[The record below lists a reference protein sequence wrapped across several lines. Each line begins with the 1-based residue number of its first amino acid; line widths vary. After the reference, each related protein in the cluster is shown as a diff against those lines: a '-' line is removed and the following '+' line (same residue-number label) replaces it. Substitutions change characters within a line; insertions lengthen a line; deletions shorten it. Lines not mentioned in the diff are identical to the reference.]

1 MEYNKRQ
8 YQQKTEDMNM
18 SPDKQKK
25 VSILGA
31 GAWGTAMA
39 KVISE
44 KGYPVALWSYEKEVA
59 DEINRD
65 KVNSRYLIGVDLPRH
80 INATTDI
87 LKSVKDKDFLLFA
100 VPSLYIIDITKKILQ
115 IPDIIEGKMQIGVLT
130 KGFIKTQNGTK
141 LITDALENYLPG
153 FYKGNLVYISGPS
166 HAEEVARGKITG
178 LITASSNGM
187 NSIKFRE
194 LLSGGKLIVFAS
206 FDVVGVQVS
215 AGLKNVIAI
224 AFGMLDAL
232 KELSQDFGDNTESLL
247 LAAGLNE
254 IQSLGQAMGATHPE
268 TFTSIAGVGDLD
280 VTCRSK
286 YGRNRRFGREIILHR
301 RLSGY
306 KSIDEVID
314 NIHSFGYF
322 PEGILAAQRVH
333 ELVRE
338 YKLKLPISNGVYRIL
353 DCQAKPLQE
362 VERIL
367 RSITRG
373 SGFGTLGGKKSTD

>member
-1 MEYNKRQ
+1 
-8 YQQKTEDMNM
+8 M

-25 VSILGA
+25 ICILGA

-39 KVISE
+39 KIIAE
-44 KGYPVALWSYEKEVA
+44 KGFPVELWSYEKEVA

-65 KVNSRYLIGVDLPRH
+65 RRNSRYLEGVALPTH
-80 INATTDI
+80 IRATTDI
-87 LKSVKDKDFLLFA
+87 IKAVQDKEFLLFA

-130 KGFIKTQNGTK
+130 KGFIRTKNGTK
-141 LITDALENYLPG
+141 LITEALENYLPG

-178 LITASSNGM
+178 LISASSNGM

-194 LLSGGKLIVFAS
+194 LLSGGKLIVFAT
-206 FDVVGVQVS
+206 FDIKGVQVS

-254 IQSLGQAMGATHPE
+254 IQILGHAMGATHPE

-286 YGRNRRFGREIILHR
+286 YGRNRRFGREIILDR

-306 KSIDEVID
+306 KNIEEVIED
-314 NIHSFGYF
+314 INSFGYF

-333 ELVRE
+333 ELTKE
-338 YKLKLPISNGVYRIL
+338 HKLKLPISTGVYRIL

-362 VERIL
+362 VEHIL

-373 SGFGTLGGKKSTD
+373 SGFSTLEGKKSTTNLSSL